1 MRDAR
6 REAAARLGCVTYI
19 IAEPCIDIKDRSCV
33 DVCPVDCI
41 HEFARILVIDPEECI
56 DCFAPTEQLLTAHGV
71 RTFAELED
79 TSCRVLTDSGYRPAF
94 VKRFRR
100 RPLVKLEFAP
110 AFEERDRYGGRR
122 LTTRNASRF
131 RRIVSATPTHG
142 WVLSDG
148 EETSSLTVGQF
159 VPAVIAQPTRDSE
172 TYRLGV
178 LHGLVRGDGTWNKLE
193 VRSGEHLHYV
203 QLYGERVAAFR
214 DYFDQVNFSPS
225 LDVHPGYA
233 GTGVV
238 RSCVNLKRVLP
249 ETADSEYI
257 AGFVDGWLAADGDP
271 VKAGSW
277 RMRSTDHEALAWLER
292 AAPLAGF
299 VTVGSGQESNVETN
313 FGVRSRPVR
322 WLHLATR
329 ETHWRVMRVEE
340 VGGDDVDTFCAVVP
354 GKHEFA
360 LAGGIATRNCGACE
374 PECPVEAIFPEDALP
389 DKWNA
394 FVEINYAFPDAAK
407 IDALTETYAVEND
420 VHNEPIA

>member
-1 MRDAR
+1 M
-6 REAAARLGCVTYI
+6 TYI

-41 HEFARILVIDPEECI
+41 HEFERILIIDPEECI
-56 DCFAPTEQLLTAHGV
+56 DCFAPGEQLITSHGI

-79 TSCRVLTDSGYRPAF
+79 RSCRVLTDDGFKPAV

-100 RPLVKLEFAP
+100 RPIVRLEFAP
-110 AFEERDRYGGRR
+110 AFEERDRYGGTR
-122 LTTRNASRF
+122 LTTRNISRF
-131 RRIVSATPTHG
+131 RRTVWATPAHG
-142 WVLSDG
+142 WQLSNG
-148 EETSSLTVGQF
+148 QKTNSLGVGQF
-159 VPAVIAQPTRDSE
+159 VPAAKARPRRDVE

-178 LHGLVRGDGTWNKLE
+178 LHGLVYGDGSWNKVE

-203 QLYGERVAAFR
+203 QLYGERVARYR
-214 DYFDQVNFSPS
+214 DLFDQVNFSPS

-238 RSCVNLKRVLP
+238 RSCVNLKRLLP
-249 ETADSEYI
+249 ETADAEYI

-277 RMRSTDHEALAWLER
+277 RLRSTDHEALEWLER
-292 AAPLAGF
+292 AVPIAGY
-299 VTVGSGQESNVETN
+299 VTVGSGEEGNMETN
-313 FGVRSRPVR
+313 FGVRSRPIR
-322 WLHLATR
+322 WLYLATR
-329 ETHWRVMRVEE
+329 ETHWRVMRLEAPE
-340 VGGDDVDTFCAVVP
+340 VDDVDTFCAVVP

-360 LAGGIATRNCGACE
+360 LAGGISTRNCGACE

-394 FVEINYAFPDAAK
+394 FVEINYAFPDPAK
-407 IDALTETYAVEND
+407 INALTDKYAEEND
-420 VHNEPIA
+420 VHNEPLD